1 MVMNQKKNCWEHM
14 GCGREPGSK
23 RVDELGICPAAT
35 ALEFNGIN
43 GGKNAGRF
51 CWYVAGTLCPG
62 KPQGTFSVKFE
73 SCLKCPFL
81 REVLLQEGNSLIF
94 MAFGDHLYRLDPARS
109 C

>member
-1 MVMNQKKNCWEHM
+1 MAMREKKNCWEYM
-14 GCGREPGSK
+14 DCGREPGGK
-23 RVDELGICPAAT
+23 RTDELGICPAAVT
-35 ALEFNGIN
+35 AEFDGIN

-62 KPQGTFSVKFE
+62 MVQGTFVAKFD

-94 MAFGDHLYRLDPARS
+94 MAFGDHFYRLDPAETS
-109 C
+109 